1 MEENESKAKKK
12 SNLEIQDYLS
22 LGYVFLLVLGVLHQA
37 IYYKYLGV
45 NILEYSSVLD
55 VLLSPVSVL
64 TGDNKLLIGMSI
76 CLVLASIYA
85 RFLPKY
91 YMWLSK
97 KKRYQSGKSKERIE
111 KSLKAFKE
119 GSKQLVVVMMMLFV
133 IGGYVGFGF
142 GKGSRTQEKIEK
154 GEIELSHQIT
164 FEDQDTINVK
174 MLGKNSL
181 YVFYITKNDNDELVL
196 HYSDNGPGISC
207 SIKGSVF
214 NPFFTTK
221 KSGTGLGLA
230 ICQSLMKK
238 IEGSIELTE
247 KQRLKGANFLLK
259 FPKQNQEKIYEHT
272 YY

>member
-1 MEENESKAKKK
+1 METTEKEIIDKKQ

-22 LGYVFLLVLGVLHQA
+22 LGYVFLLILGVLHQT

-64 TGDNKLLIGMSI
+64 TSDSKLLIGMSI

-91 YMWLSK
+91 YKWLSK
-97 KKRYQSGKSKERIE
+97 KKSYQSGKRKERIE

-119 GSKQLVVVMMMLFV
+119 GSNQLVVVMMILFV

-142 GKGSRTQEKIEK
+142 GRGSRTQEKIKK
-154 GEIELSHQIT
+154 GDIELTHQII
-164 FEDQDTINVK
+164 FDDKETIDVR

-181 YVFYITKNDNDELVL
+181 YVFYIRKNDKQV
-196 HYSDNGPGISC
+196 
-207 SIKGSVF
+207 SIAPIDGNIK
-214 NPFFTTK
+214 
-221 KSGTGLGLA
+221 L
-230 ICQSLMKK
+230 IKK
-238 IEGSIELTE
+238 IGE
-247 KQRLKGANFLLK
+247 N
-259 FPKQNQEKIYEHT
+259 
-272 YY
+272 